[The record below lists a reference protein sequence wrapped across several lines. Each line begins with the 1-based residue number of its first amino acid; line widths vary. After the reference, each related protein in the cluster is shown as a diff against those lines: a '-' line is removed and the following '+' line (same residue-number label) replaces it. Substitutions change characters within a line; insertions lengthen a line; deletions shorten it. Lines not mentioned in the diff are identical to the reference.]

1 MYDRLSLR
9 IPDRQYIVDHISPH
23 LVISLIETTLGYD
36 NIFLDSN
43 TWHFK
48 RTAPFK

>member
-9 IPDRQYIVDHISPH
+9 IPERQYIVDHISPY
-23 LVISLIETTLGYD
+23 LVISLIETTLGYH
-36 NIFLDSN
+36 NTFADSN

-48 RTAPFK
+48 RTALFK